1 MVVEGPRLARP
12 RGDVNK
18 WGAIVNKFL
27 RVAHNEDGTLK
38 IEAMLDV
45 SIGTGLLLDGTV
57 LKVSL
62 VLQKYHAIDPSD
74 DIQTLLGADD
84 LAAIKTFLG
93 IGDSQTFVNLTLTGD
108 IAVAGTGKFKRI
120 LAGGVDS

>member
-1 MVVEGPRLARP
+1 MAVEGPRLARP

-38 IEAMLDV
+38 IEEMLDV
-45 SIGTGLLLDGTV
+45 SFGTGLLLDGTV

-74 DIQTLLGADD
+74 DIQTLLSADD
-84 LAAIKTFLG
+84 LAAIKTYLG

-108 IAVAGTGKFKRI
+108 ISAGGTGKFKRI
-120 LAGGVDS
+120 LAGGVET